1 MNEVIKLL
9 KAHKSIRK
17 FNESKITDEQ
27 IQNIIE
33 SAMQGA
39 TAGNMMA
46 YSIIKIRSKD
56 TLLKLSTSCDNQPFI
71 KEADVALLFVVD
83 NYKWHKYYEQ
93 RNISKV
99 FPDYKG
105 PSINDF
111 MLGTEDGMI
120 AAQNAV
126 IAAES
131 LGLGTCYIG
140 DIMENYEYHKELFN
154 LPKYTMP
161 IALVVMGNYDT
172 KPQKRERFDKSYV
185 VFDEVYPSITDNFI
199 DNMFSKSESKD
210 SDFAVKFY
218 KRKMDAPFFKEMN
231 RSVKLNINEWK
242 HYDFNIINE
251 ITKDMIDFFK
261 DDTHQINHALK
272 VYGFAKTIG
281 KLENIPENKQLALE
295 IAAVLH
301 DIGIPESMRKYG
313 SGIGKYQE
321 VEGPPIAREILKNY
335 KVHDEIKERVYYL
348 IGNHH
353 SYNNIDDIDF
363 QILVEADFF
372 VNIYEKN
379 LDKDQ
384 ILSIKNKYFKTISG
398 IELIDSMYLQK

>member
-9 KAHKSIRK
+9 KSHTSIRK
-17 FNESKITDEQ
+17 FNETKITDEQ
-27 IQNIIE
+27 IQHIIE

-46 YSIIKIRSKD
+46 YSIIKIKSKD
-56 TLLKLSTSCDNQPFI
+56 TLSKLAKSCDNQPFI
-71 KEADVALLFVVD
+71 AYADLALLFVAD
-83 NYKWHKYYEQ
+83 NYKWHKFYKQ
-93 RNISKV
+93 RNISET
-99 FPDYKG
+99 FPAYKG
-105 PSINDF
+105 PCISDF
-111 MLGTEDGMI
+111 MLGIEDGMI

-131 LGLGTCYIG
+131 LGIGTCYIG
-140 DIMENYEYHKELFN
+140 DIMENYEFHKELFN

-161 IALVVMGNYDT
+161 IALVVMGNYDI
-172 KPQKRERFDKSYV
+172 KPQTRERFDKSYV
-185 VFDEVYPSITDNFI
+185 VFDESYPAITEDFI
-199 DNMFSKSESKD
+199 DDMFSKNESKD
-210 SDFAVKFY
+210 SDFAVKFF

-231 RSVKLNINEWK
+231 RSIKLYINEWN
-242 HYDFNIINE
+242 HYDLGIINE
-251 ITKDMIDFFK
+251 ITKSMMEFFK
-261 DDTHQINHALK
+261 DDVHQINHALK

-301 DIGIPESMRKYG
+301 DIGIPESIRKYG

-321 VEGPPIAREILKNY
+321 IEGPPIAGELLKKYNL
-335 KVHDEIKERVYYL
+335 HEEIKERVFYL

-363 QILVEADFF
+363 QILAEADFF
-372 VNIYEKN
+372 VNIYENNFDKN
-379 LDKDQ
+379 Q
-384 ILSIKNKYFKTISG
+384 ILSIKDKYFKTSSG
-398 IELIDSMYLQK
+398 RKLIDSMYLI